1 MNDLKRKKVFKNTIT
16 DYRYPVLMEES
27 FEVRLP
33 KNFSNKKTV
42 CFGSATLGGGL
53 THICSNFRPFV
64 Y

>member
-33 KNFSNKKTV
+33 KNFSNKKT
-42 CFGSATLGGGL
+42 GSET
-53 THICSNFRPFV
+53 FV
-64 Y
+64 SDPQH